1 MRFAKKNPNLIKSL
15 LTKAVKVY
23 VGQSNHSQQNEAECK
38 IMLSWY
44 RRMAS
49 GANPGTGQ
57 HKLFH
62 LLFLL
67 SYFSVEKTKFP
78 VGLHSFYT
86 TQPNLLSIFCFIA
99 IAKKIVSKIVK
110 NFQYASAL
118 ECQIG
123 PALECQIGPTI
134 KCQISTTIKCQIGH
148 VPKC

>member
-1 MRFAKKNPNLIKSL
+1 
-15 LTKAVKVY
+15 
-23 VGQSNHSQQNEAECK
+23 
-38 IMLSWY
+38 
-44 RRMAS
+44 MAS
-49 GANPGTGQ
+49 GASPGTGQ
-57 HKLFH
+57 HQLFY
-62 LLFLL
+62 LVFLFF
-67 SYFSVEKTKFP
+67 YHFNVEKTKFP

-123 PALECQIGPTI
+123 PALECPIGPVI
-134 KCQISTTIKCQIGH
+134 KCQISTAIKCQSGH